1 MIKYGLN
8 FNAGD
13 IKDSLALME
22 RQQNG
27 VKTWQQL
34 LGGASLGYEN
44 QVGALS
50 SDFTDTIA
58 EAYRANLLQRENIYR
73 SGLGARETSSALR
86 TNDANLSQA
95 YMTYLSKYREGL
107 SSAASA
113 YGAETK
119 AIQDAAGERSKNLA
133 DLYAS
138 AYDYWANELFGS
150 TRQEDDLDKPI
161 YEKGD
166 DGKDKL
172 VGYEPKTIN
181 LADNYDLDDLVVND
195 TARAWDDISH
205 ELLNLDGTLTERGRQ
220 FFDQM
225 FNLKFS
231 GYTRTDAKGNT
242 SATRGFSQWLS
253 DTNPDLYNWAM
264 SPDAYNYTPGGT
276 NFATAK
282 TLLGLKSTDNDYGPA
297 DYTDWNK
304 LNVKDFGYGPEASD
318 QSVAAPL
325 VNAFKESDRIAANI
339 ANLEAEGYP
348 TAKVE
353 PLVERARERAGEAL
367 VSYIDAVDVQR
378 QEIADFA
385 TKGLGRTR
393 YEEFL
398 KTSDLVEKYDKVYNE
413 LKKALASVET
423 LRAADLEKLVNDFNK
438 IQQDYVKA
446 LAAFDEKRKS

>member
-22 RQQNG
+22 RQQSG

-34 LGGASLGYEN
+34 LGGASLGYES
-44 QVGALS
+44 QVGALQN
-50 SDFTDTIA
+50 DFTETIA
-58 EAYRANLLQRENIYR
+58 EAYKASQLQRENIFR
-73 SGLGARETSSALR
+73 AGLGARETSSALH
-86 TNDANLSQA
+86 TNDANLNQA

-113 YGAETK
+113 YGTEIK
-119 AIQDAAGERSKNLA
+119 AIQDAASERSKNLA

-150 TRQEDDLDKPI
+150 TRQEDDLEKPI
-161 YEKGD
+161 YEEGD
-166 DGKDKL
+166 DGKSKL
-172 VGYEPKTIN
+172 IGYEPKMIN
-181 LADNYDLDDLVVND
+181 LADDYDLDDLVIND

-205 ELLNLDGTLTERGRQ
+205 ELLNLDGTLTDRGRQ

-253 DTNPDLYNWAM
+253 DTNPDLYSWAM

-282 TLLGLKSTDNDYGPA
+282 TLLGLESTDTTYGPA

-304 LNVKDFGYGPEASD
+304 LNVKDFGYGSD

-325 VNAFKESDRIAANI
+325 AKAFAEADRIAANI

-348 TAKVE
+348 TVKVE
-353 PLVERARERAGEAL
+353 PVLERARERTGEAL
-367 VSYIDAVDVQR
+367 ASYIDAVDVQR

-398 KTSDLVEKYDKVYNE
+398 KTSDLVGEYDEVYKK

-423 LRAADLEKLVNDFNK
+423 LQTADLEKLVNDFNK

-446 LAAFDEKRKS
+446 LEAFDEKRKS